1 MIPISSAVAGGLV
14 WSKTPHKRGY
24 ELGCNGEIIASLQR
38 KSCWSS
44 EFRAESANGSWQ
56 FRRTGWF
63 HTGTEIVDL
72 NSGVR
77 IALFKPNWSGGGML
91 EFSAGPRF
99 RLTQKGFW
107 RPVWTMLADMGQPI
121 LSIRPCERTVELTR
135 ELRLSEERLSLL
147 AIFTWHIIRQTAE
160 DAAAGAGAVAVT
172 S

>member
-72 NSGVR
+72 NSGAR

-91 EFSAGPRF
+91 DFSEGLRV
-99 RLTQKGFW
+99 RLTYKGFW
-107 RPVWTMLADMGQPI
+107 RPVWTVLAESGQPI
-121 LSIRPCERTVELTR
+121 LSIRPREKAVELRR
-135 ELRLSEERLSLL
+135 ELHLAEEKLSLL
-147 AIFTWHIIRQTAE
+147 TIFTWHIIRQTAE
-160 DAAAGAGAVAVT
+160 DAAAAAGAVAVT